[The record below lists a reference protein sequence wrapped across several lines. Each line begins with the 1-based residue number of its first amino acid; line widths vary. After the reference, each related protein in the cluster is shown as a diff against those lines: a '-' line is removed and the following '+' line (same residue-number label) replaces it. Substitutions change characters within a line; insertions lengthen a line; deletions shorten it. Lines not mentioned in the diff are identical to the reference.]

1 MYGSKIQN
9 TLTTCYLPSLRGLV
23 VAVLLSLSLGQ
34 AAYAQPDASGVEIYA
49 HSGVDQQ
56 YLKRS
61 FLRAVFSLRVRT
73 WPDGQPIRVFVLD
86 DSNPLHIQFCQEH
99 LATYPYV
106 LRRSWN
112 RTSYTGT
119 GLLPVRVG
127 SIEEM
132 RRRVDRTQGAIGY
145 VPATPHHESARS
157 SQ

>member
-1 MYGSKIQN
+1 MIQD
-9 TLTTCYLPSLRGLV
+9 TLTTRYLAPMRGLLV
-23 VAVLLSLSLGQ
+23 TVLLSLSLVQ
-34 AAYAQPDASGVEIYA
+34 VAHAQDDTRGVEIYA
-49 HSGVDQQ
+49 HADIDQE
-56 YLKRS
+56 YLKRN
-61 FLRAVFSLRVRT
+61 FLRAIFSLRVRT
-73 WPDGQPIRVFVLD
+73 WPDGQPVRVFVLD
-86 DSNPLHIQFCQEH
+86 DTDPLHIQFCQEH

-119 GLLPVRVG
+119 GLLPVRVD

-145 VPATPHHESARS
+145 VPAMPHHDSARS

>member
-9 TLTTCYLPSLRGLV
+9 TLTMRYLAPLRGLA
-23 VAVLLSLSLGQ
+23 VAVLFSLCLVQTAHAQ
-34 AAYAQPDASGVEIYA
+34 ADEQGVEIYA
-49 HSGVDQQ
+49 HSGVDQEF
-56 YLKRS
+56 LKRS

-73 WPDGQPIRVFVLD
+73 WPDGQPVRVFVLD
-86 DSNPLHIQFCQEH
+86 DSDPLHIQFCQEH

-119 GLLPVRVG
+119 GLLPVRVS

-145 VPATPHHESARS
+145 VPATPHQDSARS